1 MSPVLVLTGTVDLAS
16 PPRAMVELAELFP
29 HVELV
34 IQPGAGH
41 FPWRDDDEQ
50 FVAVTAG
57 FLG

>member
-1 MSPVLVLTGTVDLAS
+1 
-16 PPRAMVELAELFP
+16 MVELAELFP